1 MFPNGRVQLLSILY
15 FDEKYIQFY
24 IYFCFLVYIY
34 SVFVFIG
41 CLVYICFYR
50 LFGVY
55 LFLSVGHSRRCWLDI
70 IVTNDSRL
78 FLLSCHELVMV
89 HNVLIQIKNRHP
101 QQV

>member
-50 LFGVY
+50 L
-55 LFLSVGHSRRCWLDI
+55 DI
-70 IVTNDSRL
+70 
-78 FLLSCHELVMV
+78 LVV
-89 HNVLIQIKNRHP
+89 IS
-101 QQV
+101 